1 MKTCRKLLLP
11 ALALS
16 ALVACQE
23 ADAPSITP
31 VDIDADTTCALD
43 GMLLA
48 DYPGP
53 KAQIHFAGLPQPEFF
68 CDTIEMFSVLLN
80 PEQVRKVN
88 AVYVQDMGSADW
100 TTPRG
105 AWIDARSAYYVMGSS
120 KQGSMGATYASFASQ
135 AAAEQFVA
143 QYGGHILRFSDFTP
157 EMSKLDGGALHDS
170 HM

>member
-1 MKTCRKLLLP
+1 MTMFKTLLP
-11 ALALS
+11 ALALT
-16 ALVACQE
+16 ALVACQD
-23 ADAPSITP
+23 ADAPSINP
-31 VDIDADTTCALD
+31 VDISADTSCALD

-53 KAQIHFAGLPQPEFF
+53 KAQIHFAGLAQPEFF

-88 AVYVQDMGSADW
+88 AVYVQDMGATDW
-100 TTPRG
+100 TSPEG
-105 AWIDARSAYYVMGSS
+105 AWIDARTAYYVMGGS
-120 KQGSMGATYASFASQ
+120 KQGSMGATYASFADK
-135 AAAEQFVA
+135 AAAEKFVA
-143 QYGGHILRFSDFTP
+143 EYGGHIMMFNDFTP